1 MRSTIYTCCMI
12 ICSFVWAVTEPVMAQ
27 QKCGCLLADQ
37 LKPAI
42 YAHAD
47 NGRIDSAALLY
58 KEIQNVQTDGCRL
71 VFMHGMAQL
80 FMQQK
85 QWDSSRL
92 LLVKA
97 EVLLSKLNCDP
108 ALLAKHH
115 SIKGLFYTRL
125 SKIDS
130 AAISFIQATIAAE
143 KSENKYALARAYGDV
158 AASFFKIGDIQK
170 SIYYD
175 KKAVATAE
183 GLQDLSGIQLLSA
196 KLNNLAGAYSRIYQE
211 TGNNKYLDSSY
222 QISKLALIKA
232 RAGGEIK
239 SIHEAFHHLARYY
252 FIKRD
257 FTSSNAY
264 SDSIIRMHIK
274 GFTDRSMYLAYSNK
288 AEVFFLRDATLP
300 AAAYAD
306 SAVKYAASF
315 NAQSEISALDLVYTI
330 NKRLKKTDK
339 ALTAFERKRILE
351 DSLLSLEKLKAIETL
366 EAQYNQAKN
375 EYLIAT
381 LGKQRWIYGLLSFVA
396 VLAALILFFL
406 YRQQKMR
413 LQQRILEAEQ
423 RLSRARMNPHFFFN
437 ALTTLQRIALKEND
451 GKILA
456 NNLSRFSHIMRETL
470 ESTYKEYVT
479 IKQEAAFLKEYLEI
493 QQIRYPDK
501 FTYSIM
507 IDGYIEPEELLIPS
521 MIVQPFVENSVE
533 HGFGNIQYLGKLE
546 VHFYLKQQ
554 QIVITIQD
562 NGKGLYSGSQTKE
575 SHISRASQIIRDRIY
590 LLNIRLK
597 TKAGFS
603 IDNQENNLGVLVQI
617 QLPIIYRHENP
628 DY

>member
-1 MRSTIYTCCMI
+1 MACIYLLAFALPALAQKD
-12 ICSFVWAVTEPVMAQ
+12 CSCAI
-27 QKCGCLLADQ
+27 ADQ

-42 YAHAD
+42 YEHAD
-47 NGRIDSAALLY
+47 NGRIAEAALLY
-58 KEIQNVQTDGCRL
+58 KQIQAVQSSGCQL
-71 VFMHGMAQL
+71 VFLHGMSQL

-92 LLVKA
+92 LLDKA
-97 EVLLSKLNCDP
+97 ALILAKMNCDP
-108 ALLAKHH
+108 AIQAKHY

-143 KSENKYALARAYGDV
+143 KGTNLYALARAYGDV

-170 SIYYD
+170 SVFYD

-183 GLQDLSGIQLLSA
+183 KLQDTPGIQLLSA
-196 KLNNLAGAYSRIYQE
+196 KLNNLAGGYSRIFHE
-211 TGNNKYLDSSY
+211 TGNAKYLDSAY
-222 QISKLALIKA
+222 QISKQALTTAKL
-232 RAGGEIK
+232 GGEIK
-239 SIHEAFHHLARYY
+239 SVHEALHHIAQYY

-257 FTSSNAY
+257 FTQSNTY
-264 SDSIIRMHIK
+264 SDSIIRTHIR
-274 GFTDRSMYLAYSNK
+274 GFTDRSMFLAYTNK
-288 AEVFFLRDATLP
+288 AELALLQGLTKN
-300 AAAYAD
+300 ASAYAD
-306 SAVKYAASF
+306 SSLLYAASF
-315 NAQSEISALDLVYTI
+315 NAQSAITALDLVYRV
-330 NKRLKKTDK
+330 NKRMNYADK
-339 ALTAFERKRILE
+339 ALQAFERKRILE
-351 DSLLSLEKLKAIETL
+351 DSIMGLEKQKAIEAL
-366 EAQYNQAKN
+366 EAQYNQTKN
-375 EYLIAT
+375 EYLIES
-381 LGKQRWIYGLLSFVA
+381 LSKQRLLYGLLAFTGTIT
-396 VLAALILFFL
+396 ALMLFFL

-413 LQQRILEAEQ
+413 LKQRIMEAEQ

-451 GKILA
+451 GKVLA

-479 IKQEAAFLKEYLEI
+479 IKQEAVFLKEYLEI
-493 QQIRYPDK
+493 QQIRYPEK

-507 IDGYIEPEELLIPS
+507 IDGDIEPEEILIPS
-521 MIVQPFVENSVE
+521 MIVQPFVENSIE
-533 HGFGNIQYLGKLE
+533 HGFSNIQYPAKLE
-546 VHFYLKQQ
+546 VHFYLKQT

-562 NGKGLYSGSQTKE
+562 NGKGLYSGTQEKE
-575 SHISRASQIIRDRIY
+575 PHISRASQIIRDRIY

-597 TKAGFS
+597 TKASFS
-603 IDNQENNLGVLVQI
+603 IDNQVNQLGVLVQI